1 MTRVL
6 IVDDHVLFAEAM
18 KSYLSGRGIDVTGT
32 CSTGEQALE
41 AIRGDR
47 PDLVLLDLGLP
58 GESGLSI
65 GRRIVDTWPEIK
77 VLALTALDSARA
89 VKDAMVAG
97 FHGYLTKDVP
107 VARFVSSINS
117 LMDGHMVV
125 PQRLGR
131 RAAGWGSRQE
141 RDAALLAGQLTA
153 REREVLG
160 LLAEGASGGLIARR
174 LWLSPHTVRTH
185 VQSILGKLRVHS
197 RLEAAAFAM
206 RHGIVKPPAPSGDGT
221 DSDAA

>member
-6 IVDDHVLFAEAM
+6 IVDDHVLFAEAI
-18 KSYLSGRGIDVTGT
+18 KSYLSGKGIDITGT
-32 CSTGEQALE
+32 CGTGEEAME
-41 AIRGDR
+41 AIRRDR

-58 GESGLSI
+58 DESGLSV
-65 GRRIVDTWPEIK
+65 GRRIVDTWPGIK
-77 VLALTALDSARA
+77 VLALTAMDSARA
-89 VKDAMVAG
+89 VKEAMISG
-97 FHGYLTKDVP
+97 LHGYLTKDVP
-107 VARFVSSINS
+107 LDRFVSSIES
-117 LMDGHMVV
+117 LMDGNMVM
-125 PQRLGR
+125 PHRLGR

-141 RDAALLAGQLTA
+141 RDAALLAGQLTR
-153 REREVLG
+153 RERQVLA
-160 LLAEGASGGLIARR
+160 LLAEGASGSLIARR

-206 RHGIVKPPAPSGDGT
+206 RHGIVKPPTPSGDGP

>member
-1 MTRVL
+1 MTRVM
-6 IVDDHVLFAEAM
+6 IVDDHALFAEAI
-18 KSYLSGRGIDVTGT
+18 KSYLSGKGIEVTGT
-32 CSTGEQALE
+32 CSSGEQAIE
-41 AIRGDR
+41 AIPRDR

-58 GESGLSI
+58 GESGLSV

-89 VKDAMVAG
+89 VKEAIVSG
-97 FHGYLTKDVP
+97 LHGYLTKDVP
-107 VARFVSSINS
+107 LERFVSSIDS
-117 LMDGHMVV
+117 LMDGNLVV
-125 PQRLGR
+125 PHRLGR
-131 RAAGWGSRQE
+131 RAAGWASLEE
-141 RDAALLAGQLTA
+141 RDAALLAGQLTR
-153 REREVLG
+153 RERQVLG
-160 LLAEGASGGLIARR
+160 LLAEGASGSLIARR

-206 RHGIVKPPAPSGDGT
+206 RHGIVKPPTPSGDGT

>member
-6 IVDDHVLFAEAM
+6 IVDDHVLFADAI
-18 KSYLSGRGIDVTGT
+18 KSFLSGKGIDITGT
-32 CSTGEQALE
+32 CGTGEEAIE
-41 AIRGDR
+41 AIRRDR

-58 GESGLSI
+58 DESGLSV
-65 GRRIVDTWPEIK
+65 GRRIVDTWPGIK
-77 VLALTALDSARA
+77 VLALTAMDSARA
-89 VKDAMVAG
+89 VKEAMISG
-97 FHGYLTKDVP
+97 LHGYLTKDVP
-107 VARFVSSINS
+107 LDRFVSSIES
-117 LMDGHMVV
+117 LMDGNMVV
-125 PQRLGR
+125 PHRLGR

-141 RDAALLAGQLTA
+141 RDAALLAGQLTR
-153 REREVLG
+153 RERQVLG
-160 LLAEGASGGLIARR
+160 LLAEGASGSLIARR

-206 RHGIVKPPAPSGDGT
+206 RHGIVKPPTPSGDGP